1 MLSSK
6 GIVSLINISR
16 PPPLFLW
23 RSSHTADHP
32 GVFNGLVLLINFG
45 FFQSGNVDIVAV
57 EESQQFSDFS
67 ADSVRVPL
75 H

>member
-1 MLSSK
+1 MLSTK
-6 GIVSLINISR
+6 GIVSLISISR

-23 RSSHTADHP
+23 RSSRTP
-32 GVFNGLVLLINFG
+32 SCRFNRLKLDDQLG
-45 FFQSGNVDIVAV
+45 FLDSGNVDIVAV
-57 EESQQFSDFS
+57 EESHQFSDFS